1 MNKKTYMAPNTII
14 VKTVVKCHFLAG
26 SYMNVNNDE
35 VYDDTKHGAIR
46 SREGFWEDEE

>member
-26 SYMNVNNDE
+26 SE
-35 VYDDTKHGAIR
+35 VSISQQEYSLEDNGKIR